1 LPPNVNGMSTLT
13 APQST
18 RAGASAALLPNG
30 SPGARRTVGPAPTA
44 RRPRLVTRAL
54 LLRFVSAIGS
64 ATSFYLLLSVVPL
77 FAKAAGAGEGAAGLA
92 TSALWNLAY
101 DAGMGLGA
109 AGFGAVAAQ
118 TGYPASFTLTGVL
131 MLAALAPAL
140 RDRRATGDRDAGAR
154 SHWMNPARATGLPAR
169 CLGRKLR
176 WLRTR

>member
-92 TSALWNLAY
+92 TSALTFAAVAGELVTARLVTRYGHRWTLA
-101 DAGMGLGA
+101 AGLVLLGA
-109 AGFGAVAAQ
+109 
-118 TGYPASFTLTGVL
+118 PA
-131 MLAALAPAL
+131 P
-140 RDRRATGDRDAGAR
+140 R
-154 SHWMNPARATGLPAR
+154 
-169 CLGRKLR
+169 
-176 WLRTR
+176 